1 MSPAHTAAWAMLF
14 CPTVTQLVDN
24 IMQSQ
29 CWFSALQVQLDY
41 SSVSREHRAS
51 SDGKAREKLAGQF
64 QADIE
69 ERSSLLAKL
78 APNLKAVE
86 QYEAVKVC
94 FPAM

>member
-1 MSPAHTAAWAMLF
+1 MLF
-14 CPTVTQLVDN
+14 RPTVTQLVDN

-29 CWFSALQVQLDY
+29 CCFSALQVQLDY
-41 SSVSREHRAS
+41 SSMSREHRAS
-51 SDGKAREKLAGQF
+51 SDGKAREKVAGRF

-94 FPAM
+94 CPAM

>member
-1 MSPAHTAAWAMLF
+1 
-14 CPTVTQLVDN
+14 
-24 IMQSQ
+24 
-29 CWFSALQVQLDY
+29 VQLDY
-41 SSVSREHRAS
+41 SSVSREHRSS

-94 FPAM
+94 FSAM

>member
-1 MSPAHTAAWAMLF
+1 M
-14 CPTVTQLVDN
+14 N
-24 IMQSQ
+24 
-29 CWFSALQVQLDY
+29 
-41 SSVSREHRAS
+41 REHRS
-51 SDGKAREKLAGQF
+51 TSDGKAREKLAGQF

>member
-1 MSPAHTAAWAMLF
+1 MSAALTAAWA
-14 CPTVTQLVDN
+14 TVTQLIDDH
-24 IMQSQ
+24 IQSQ
-29 CWFSALQVQLDY
+29 CRVSALQVQLDY
-41 SSVSREHRAS
+41 SSVSREHRAA

-78 APNLKAVE
+78 APNLKAME

>member
-1 MSPAHTAAWAMLF
+1 M
-14 CPTVTQLVDN
+14 
-24 IMQSQ
+24 
-29 CWFSALQVQLDY
+29 QVQLDY
-41 SSVSREHRAS
+41 SSVSREHRAA
-51 SDGKAREKLAGQF
+51 SDGKAREKVAGQF

-78 APNLKAVE
+78 APNLKAME